1 MLKRGKEYYRRHMN
15 KEKVDIKSIIKLVI
29 SAILFLILGFI
40 ISKVSDYNL
49 NNVFFVEGIILIF
62 GGILSS
68 MKGNTKGLSMQG
80 LGRIEA
86 QYISNIN
93 LEITKREREKVNL
106 KEEMK
111 FVFSDL
117 VLILSG
123 LTCIVV
129 NYLI

>member
-1 MLKRGKEYYRRHMN
+1 MN

-80 LGRIEA
+80 LGRIDA